1 MVTKSK
7 VVCFVVSVVLR
18 VLCSLS
24 VTGCSSTKFTDREVI
39 EHQRELDEY
48 KATVDGY
55 IQRINSSVSRI
66 ESVKG
71 RAESLGGT
79 IDETVE
85 LFDEYQRAVE
95 LLLQD
100 YNDLRREIES
110 GKKASPNSDDNI
122 HSADSNKDT
131 SSSGK
136 D

>member
-1 MVTKSK
+1 MVKKSK
-7 VVCFVVSVVLR
+7 VVYFVVSVVLC
-18 VLCSLS
+18 VCFTC
-24 VTGCSSTKFTDREVI
+24 TGCSSTKFTDREVI

-55 IQRINSSVSRI
+55 IQRIDKSVGRI
-66 ESVKG
+66 ESIRE

-79 IDETVE
+79 IDETID

-95 LLLQD
+95 LMLQD

-110 GKKASPNSDDNI
+110 GKKENKNSSNDI
-122 HSADSNKDT
+122 YSANSNKNT
-131 SSSGK
+131 GSSGE

>member
-1 MVTKSK
+1 MVKKSK
-7 VVCFVVSVVLR
+7 VVYFVVSVVLC
-18 VLCSLS
+18 VCFTC
-24 VTGCSSTKFTDREVI
+24 TGCSSTKFTDREVI

-55 IQRINSSVSRI
+55 IQRIDSSVSRI

-71 RAESLGGT
+71 RAESLSGT
-79 IDETVE
+79 IDETIE

-100 YNDLRREIES
+100 YNDLRSAVESREKEN
-110 GKKASPNSDDNI
+110 KNSSNDI
-122 HSADSNKDT
+122 YSANSNKNT
-131 SSSGK
+131 GSSGE

>member
-1 MVTKSK
+1 MVKKSK
-7 VVCFVVSVVLR
+7 VVCFVVSVVLC
-18 VLCSLS
+18 VCFAC
-24 VTGCSSTKFTDREVI
+24 TGCSSTKFNDNNVL

-55 IQRINSSVSRI
+55 IGRIDKSVGRI
-66 ESVKG
+66 ESIRT

-79 IDETVE
+79 VDETIE

-110 GKKASPNSDDNI
+110 REKEKPNTVSDTNSD
-122 HSADSNKDT
+122 
-131 SSSGK
+131 SSS
-136 D
+136 